1 MGCAVSLPLKDCRTS
16 IPETVDVWLEIE
28 AASTGQDKT
37 VIVRDVLKTWAK
49 AKQHAY
55 TVATR
60 KLQANGLQPELF
72 GDDTADDGIERNR
85 AEPAGRGRR

>member
-1 MGCAVSLPLKDCRTS
+1 MSIPLKDCRTS

-28 AASTGQDKT
+28 SAATGQDKT
-37 VIVRDVLKTWAK
+37 VIVRDVLKAWAK
-49 AKQHAY
+49 TKQHAY

-72 GDDTADDGIERNR
+72 GD
-85 AEPAGRGRR
+85 EPADHGSGRNPPEHGGKAVRR

>member
-1 MGCAVSLPLKDCRTS
+1 MSLPLKDCRTS
-16 IPETVDVWLEIE
+16 IPESVDVWLEIE
-28 AASTGQDKT
+28 AASTGHDKT
-37 VIVRDVLKTWAK
+37 VIVRDVLKAWAK

-72 GDDTADDGIERNR
+72 GD
-85 AEPAGRGRR
+85 EPVDNGTSRKTSAAAGGRKP